1 MIEPKFGQANWPE
14 KSDKQTP
21 REAPIKVVPKGWGR
35 EDWIHNDNL
44 YCGKKLVL
52 LKGKH
57 CSLHYHILKTETFYI
72 IKGKV
77 SIELYYPDGTQ
88 ELREMV
94 PGDHALLVPG
104 VVHRFTGLEDS
115 EIMEFSTQHFDE
127 DSHRIEKGD

>member
-14 KSDKQTP
+14 KSDEQTP
-21 REAPIKVVPKGWGR
+21 REAPIKVVPKGWGQ
-35 EDWIHNDNL
+35 EDWIHNDKL

-57 CSLHYHILKTETFYI
+57 CSLHFHILKTETFYI

-77 SIELYYPDGTQ
+77 LIELYYPDGSQ

-104 VVHRFTGLEDS
+104 VVHRFTGLEYS

>member
-1 MIEPKFGQANWPE
+1 MIEPKFDSPNWPA
-14 KSDKQTP
+14 KSKEPTR
-21 REAPIKVVPKGWGR
+21 REAPISVVLKGWGR
-35 EDWIHNDNL
+35 EDWIHNDEL

-52 LKGKH
+52 LQGKH
-57 CSLHYHILKTETFYI
+57 CSLHFHKIKTETFYI

-77 SIELYYPDGTQ
+77 QIELYYPDGSQ
-88 ELREMV
+88 ELRIME

-115 EIMEFSTQHFDE
+115 EIIEFSTQHFDE